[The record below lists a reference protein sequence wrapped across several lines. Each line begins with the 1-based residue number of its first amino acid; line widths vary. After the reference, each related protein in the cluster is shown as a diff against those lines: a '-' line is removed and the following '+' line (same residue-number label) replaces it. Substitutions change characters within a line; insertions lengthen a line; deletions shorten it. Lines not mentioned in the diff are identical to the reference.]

1 MDWRTDRQTDVWI
14 YRVAL
19 LLNKES
25 SSKLKSNSIENVDSE
40 LFKSEEENIL
50 VAKLRNDFKGPPI
63 VVCSKRLV

>member
-40 LFKSEEENIL
+40 LFKSEEENITFL
-50 VAKLRNDFKGPPI
+50 
-63 VVCSKRLV
+63 

>member
-19 LLNKES
+19 LFNKES

-40 LFKSEEENIL
+40 LFKSEEENITFL
-50 VAKLRNDFKGPPI
+50 
-63 VVCSKRLV
+63 